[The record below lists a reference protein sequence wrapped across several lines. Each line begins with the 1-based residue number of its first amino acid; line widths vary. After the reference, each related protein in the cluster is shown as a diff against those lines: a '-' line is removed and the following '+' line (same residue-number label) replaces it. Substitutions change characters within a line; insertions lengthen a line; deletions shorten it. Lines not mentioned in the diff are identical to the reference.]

1 MATSLQISIETY
13 LASSYEPDRE
23 YIDGELQER
32 NMGKWQHARVQALLT
47 IWFGQ
52 NESRWGVMVSTEQR
66 TRVAGTRVR
75 IPDLVL
81 VKSGPQP
88 SVLTEAPLLVV
99 EVLSP
104 EDSYSD
110 TQRRAGEYRAM
121 GVGTVWI
128 LDPETLTGRM
138 CVGDNW
144 QERTRLEVPGTGIYV
159 ELPELFRFLQQP
171 RGQ

>member
-32 NMGKWQHARVQALLT
+32 NVGKWQHARVQALLAA
-47 IWFGQ
+47 WFVQ

-81 VKSGPQP
+81 VPSGPQP
-88 SVLTEAPLLVV
+88 SVLTQAPLLVV
-99 EVLSP
+99 EVVSP
-104 EDSYSD
+104 EDNYSD
-110 TQRRAGEYRAM
+110 TERRAADYRAM
-121 GVGTVWI
+121 GVETVWI

-138 CVGDNW
+138 CVGDSW
-144 QERTRLEVPGTGIYV
+144 RESLRLEVPGTDIHV

-171 RGQ
+171 RL